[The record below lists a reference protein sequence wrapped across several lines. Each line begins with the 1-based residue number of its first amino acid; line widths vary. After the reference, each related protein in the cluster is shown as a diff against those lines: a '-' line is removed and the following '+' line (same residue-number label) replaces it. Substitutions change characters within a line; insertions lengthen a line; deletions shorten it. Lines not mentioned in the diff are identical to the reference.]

1 MVTAYRPSTRLTSE
15 ASGLSTDISGL
26 SSLIDN
32 LGNLVDNLDRDF
44 AYFQDLLDEAYQA
57 ANPHYAAR
65 ELERWLRANEK
76 PLRKAGKYEQLL
88 HQAAIFCAIAGVSLQ
103 IAKTA
108 PQPIPTA
115 TAPVSSAPTEQVQE
129 ESSKKAGWFS
139 RFFNKEVKVA
149 PEVKPQASVEVPVV
163 IQENAAAKVSP
174 SKKTDSAKL
183 TALRRAIIGQES
195 GGNFSI
201 VNKDSGALGYGQI
214 MPFNLEGKRKGW
226 DWEILKENLTPQEF
240 LKSPEKQ
247 IKIIDGKLNQY
258 WQKQS
263 VPGRSEEEIVRRVAS
278 TWYSGKPNRW
288 NDTKPQFY
296 GGNRYPSISKY
307 TSSVFKRY
315 QNELNPVSKKV
326 VEEAMSWVGKSFRPG
341 VHAQC
346 ANFVRHVFERLNID
360 VAVSKQPFDKA
371 VQWNGS
377 HPARAQSFFGS
388 DIGKLITNKEDLL
401 PGDLVAFQNTYG
413 NWGKGAI
420 THVGIYVGNGMIVDR
435 STRSKPVYHRPIS
448 TFKFAVGVRPHAY
461 QR

>member
-1 MVTAYRPSTRLTSE
+1 MVATYRPLTRPTSYEE
-15 ASGLSTDISGL
+15 ASGSTSTDISSL
-26 SSLIDN
+26 SSLVDN

-57 ANPHYAAR
+57 ANPRYAAR
-65 ELERWLRANEK
+65 ELEKWLKTNEK
-76 PLRKAGKYEQLL
+76 SLRQAGKYEQFLQ
-88 HQAAIFCAIAGVSLQ
+88 QAAIFCAIAGVSLQ

-108 PQPIPTA
+108 PQPVPT
-115 TAPVSSAPTEQVQE
+115 TAAPTPSAPTEQVQE
-129 ESSKKAGWFS
+129 SSQKGWFS
-139 RFFNKEVKVA
+139 RFFSQKPVAA
-149 PEVKPQASVEVPVV
+149 PEISQSVTKPVAKLAASKPT
-163 IQENAAAKVSP
+163 NAK
-174 SKKTDSAKL
+174 KL

-195 GGNFSI
+195 GNNFSV
-201 VNKDSGALGYGQI
+201 VNEDSGALGYGQV
-214 MPFNLEGKRKGW
+214 MPFNLKGDRKGW

-240 LKSPEKQ
+240 LESPEKQ

-258 WQKQS
+258 WQRESK
-263 VPGRSEEEIVRRVAS
+263 PGRSEEEIVRRVAS
-278 TWYSGKPNRW
+278 AWYSGKPNRW

-296 GGNRYPSISKY
+296 GGNRYPSIAEY
-307 TSSVFKRY
+307 TTSVLKRY
-315 QNELNPVSKKV
+315 QSELSPVSQKV

-346 ANFVRHVFERLNID
+346 ANFVRHIFKSLDID

-371 VQWNGS
+371 VQWNGP
-377 HPARAQSFFGS
+377 HPARAQSFFGK
-388 DIGKLITNKEDLL
+388 DVGILITNKEDLQ
-401 PGDLVAFQNTYG
+401 PGDLVAFANTYG

-420 THVGIYVGNGMIVDR
+420 THIGIYVGNGMMVDR